1 MTDAPSTKTCLLRI
15 HGIVQGVN
23 YRRWMQGEAQAR
35 GICGWTRNRRDGT
48 VEALV
53 HGPDS
58 RIEDLIRA
66 CREGPSIA
74 RVDKVEAETAEYDG
88 STDFRVES
96 TV

>member
-1 MTDAPSTKTCLLRI
+1 MTNSTTKLLRI

-23 YRRWMQGEAQAR
+23 YRRWMQKEAQ
-35 GICGWTRNRRDGT
+35 GLGVLGWARNRQDGT

-53 HGPDS
+53 HGSP
-58 RIEDLIRA
+58 EQVENLMRA
-66 CREGPSIA
+66 CHEGPMVA
-74 RVDKVEAETAEYDG
+74 RVDKVEAEDAEYDG

>member
-1 MTDAPSTKTCLLRI
+1 MTSSTKLLRI

-23 YRRWMQGEAQAR
+23 YRRWMQKEAQ
-35 GICGWTRNRRDGT
+35 GLGVLGWTRNRSDGT

-53 HGPDS
+53 HGAP
-58 RIEDLIRA
+58 EQVENLIRA
-66 CREGPSIA
+66 CQKGPMVA
-74 RVDKVEAETAEYDG
+74 RVDKVEQEDAEYDG